1 MARGFDATD
10 DVVTCALG
18 ACGFAFGPGS
28 MAVLVRLG
36 ATTPA
41 QHFMSVGLAGNTA
54 RYGMNG
60 SGADVFR
67 AHIGT
72 TQITAPTIA
81 ITGGAWQVLAVSK
94 ATGTVAARFHKYLYS
109 TDAHSHE
116 NDDATVANSSAPT
129 TNVYLGT
136 DGTVTVDGLDG
147 DLLIAAVWDVVLSD
161 AQFEALPFSLAAWF
175 AVQPKGL
182 WLLDQDTT
190 AQKVLDLTGGGA
202 NETALA
208 GTTIGTASV
217 PVFGYEAP
225 ILIPTR
231 AAAAGQTIAL
241 GQVTETDL
249 AQAISWAPK
258 RRLLGQVTETD
269 LAQALSGRKT
279 KALGQ
284 VTETDLAQALTA
296 RKTLVLG
303 QATETDLAQA
313 ITRLVAGQTIP
324 LGQVSETDLAQA
336 FGVRK
341 TKALGQVTES
351 DLAQSLTSRKTKALG
366 QVTET
371 DLAQALTRVKT
382 RALGQVTETDLAQ
395 ALAWAPKHR
404 LLGQVTETDLAQAFS
419 VVGGA
424 VFDPTPVICG
434 TETLTAVT
442 CDTAALSAVTP
453 DSLTLT
459 PSC

>member
-1 MARGFDATD
+1 MALAFTAPSPIAEVSDVDASSYTTTGTAGANNKLYLIT
-10 DVVTCALG
+10 VENSHATAPALPTLTHSGGLTCVEIANSVASNRRVTLFRALKTTG
-18 ACGFAFGPGS
+18 VSAGTFTAD
-28 MAVLVRLG
+28 AAG
-36 ATTPA
+36 ATPA
-41 QHFMSVGLAGNTA
+41 SWAGGVGGAIVQSDTSA
-54 RYGMNG
+54 G
-60 SGADVFR
+60 SG
-67 AHIGT
+67 T
-72 TQITAPTIA
+72 T
-81 ITGGAWQVLAVSK
+81 
-94 ATGTVAARFHKYLYS
+94 ATGNLAAFADAVNNAAFMATMNNLNSPITEEAGYTELADLGHANPTRRVETEYKLGEDTSVTS
-109 TDAHSHE
+109 TF
-116 NDDATVANSSAPT
+116 SSAAWHC
-129 TNVYLGT
+129 
-136 DGTVTVDGLDG
+136 
-147 DLLIAAVWDVVLSD
+147 IAVEV
-161 AQFEALPFSLAAWF
+161 
-175 AVQPKGL
+175 K
-182 WLLDQDTT
+182 
-190 AQKVLDLTGGGA
+190 K
-202 NETALA
+202 
-208 GTTIGTASV
+208 
-217 PVFGYEAP
+217 
-225 ILIPTR
+225 
-231 AAAAGQTIAL
+231 AAGGQIIAL

-269 LAQALSGRKT
+269 LAQALTG
-279 KALGQ
+279 
-284 VTETDLAQALTA
+284 

-434 TETLTAVT
+434 TETLTAIT
-442 CDTAALSAVTP
+442 CDTAALSAVMP

>member
-1 MARGFDATD
+1 MRRRCSPRCRRAR
-10 DVVTCALG
+10 
-18 ACGFAFGPGS
+18 P
-28 MAVLVRLG
+28 
-36 ATTPA
+36 PA
-41 QHFMSVGLAGNTA
+41 PPPPPPKHFMSVGLAGNTA

-147 DLLIAAVWDVVLSD
+147 DLLIAAVWDVVLTD
-161 AQFEALPFSLAAWF
+161 AQSEPLPFSLAAWF
-175 AVQPKGL
+175 AIQPKGL

-258 RRLLGQVTETD
+258 RRLLGQVT
-269 LAQALSGRKT
+269 
-279 KALGQ
+279 
-284 VTETDLAQALTA
+284 
-296 RKTLVLG
+296 
-303 QATETDLAQA
+303 
-313 ITRLVAGQTIP
+313 
-324 LGQVSETDLAQA
+324 ETDLAQA

-434 TETLTAVT
+434 TETVTAIT
-442 CDTAALSAVTP
+442 CDALAISASTP

-459 PSC
+459 ASC

>member
-1 MARGFDATD
+1 
-10 DVVTCALG
+10 VVVDESNTE
-18 ACGFAFGPGS
+18 
-28 MAVLVRLG
+28 VD
-36 ATTPA
+36 TT
-41 QHFMSVGLAGNTA
+41 
-54 RYGMNG
+54 
-60 SGADVFR
+60 
-67 AHIGT
+67 
-72 TQITAPTIA
+72 
-81 ITGGAWQVLAVSK
+81 
-94 ATGTVAARFHKYLYS
+94 
-109 TDAHSHE
+109 
-116 NDDATVANSSAPT
+116 
-129 TNVYLGT
+129 GT
-136 DGTVTVDGLDG
+136 DGAGAIVQ
-147 DLLIAAVWDVVLSD
+147 SD
-161 AQFEALPFSLAAWF
+161 TSAGSGTTATGNLAAF
-175 AVQPKGL
+175 ADAVNNAAFMATMNNLNSPITEEAGYTEL
-182 WLLDQDTT
+182 
-190 AQKVLDLTGGGA
+190 ADLGHA
-202 NETALA
+202 N
-208 GTTIGTASV
+208 
-217 PVFGYEAP
+217 
-225 ILIPTR
+225 PTR
-231 AAAAGQTIAL
+231 RVETEYKLGEDTSVTSTFSSAAWHCIAVEVKKAAGGQIIAL

-382 RALGQVTETDLAQ
+382 RQLGQVTETDLAQ

-404 LLGQVTETDLAQAFS
+404 LLGQVTETDLAQTLT
-419 VVGGA
+419 VVGGIS
-424 VFDPTPVICG
+424 FDPTPVVCG
-434 TETLTAVT
+434 TLTVTAVT
-442 CDTAALSAVTP
+442 CDAVAISASTP

-459 PSC
+459 ASC

>member
-1 MARGFDATD
+1 MRRRCSPRCRRAR
-10 DVVTCALG
+10 
-18 ACGFAFGPGS
+18 P
-28 MAVLVRLG
+28 
-36 ATTPA
+36 PA
-41 QHFMSVGLAGNTA
+41 PPPPPPKHFMSVGLAGNTA

-241 GQVTETDL
+241 WQVTETDL
-249 AQAISWAPK
+249 AQA
-258 RRLLGQVTETD
+258 V
-269 LAQALSGRKT
+269 SGRKT

-336 FGVRK
+336 LGVRK

-434 TETLTAVT
+434 TETLTAIT
-442 CDTAALSAVTP
+442 CDTAALSAVMP